1 MPESNRRGRATRER
15 LLSAA
20 EQCLAR
26 KGAATTMEEIAE
38 QAGRTRITAYR
49 HFESRDHLLMT
60 VFACG
65 WAELSV
71 ELAKIAV
78 KVTTF
83 EERLV
88 EGIVLSMKELR
99 ARPHIAW
106 ALSPTTLGTHW
117 EDVDTERRFRNLVAD
132 FMRPY
137 FLDAKQKSI
146 LMADVDESIKWIQ
159 RQILLFFTMSL
170 NSGTGLEEIRQ
181 HVRTF
186 IVTSILG
193 KP

>member
-1 MPESNRRGRATRER
+1 MPVSNKRGRATREQ

-26 KGAATTMEEIAE
+26 KGAATTMEEIAA

-60 VFACG
+60 VFARG

-71 ELAKIAV
+71 ELAKIAE
-78 KVTTF
+78 KTPTF

-88 EGIVLSMKELR
+88 EGIALSVKELR

-117 EDVDTERRFRNLVAD
+117 EDVDTDRRFRDLVAS

-137 FLDAKQKSI
+137 FLDAKREGI
-146 LMADVDESIKWIQ
+146 LMADVDESIEWIQ
-159 RQILLFFTMSL
+159 RQILLLFTMPL
-170 NSGTGLEEIRQ
+170 NSGTSLEEIQR

-186 IVTSILG
+186 IVPSILC